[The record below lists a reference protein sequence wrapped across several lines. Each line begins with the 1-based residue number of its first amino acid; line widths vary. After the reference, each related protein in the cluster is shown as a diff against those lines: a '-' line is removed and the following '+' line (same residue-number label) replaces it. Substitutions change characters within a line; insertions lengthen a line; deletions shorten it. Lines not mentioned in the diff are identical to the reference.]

1 MWMLTG
7 VITLIG
13 MTWYMIRT
21 RRENRWPL
29 TPIST
34 RDFRTGKHLGT
45 PPEGSLYSYTDR
57 GYLAPLQRIGYE
69 HAPDIELRVKRKR
82 WWDQFFT
89 ALGISVACQTDN
101 RDFDRSFYLVAD
113 AAPLCRALK
122 ACPKTQEL
130 MLRIEALCEPYGL
143 RFRQIVM
150 RRGRVWLEVVSR
162 KRKKPP
168 SGVALS
174 QSLVPVLRELS
185 ESMDAEIPE
194 TARNV
199 KDHFALKAAVIV
211 GISSATFMTGIYL
224 LFKPIFLPG
233 RTPLDE
239 APFIIASL
247 VTAALIVALLVV
259 LTMIW
264 LGRTSRTHLVLMEL
278 IFVGSIGFALTS
290 YTVLREANMAL
301 DFSAGQRHVVQ
312 VLEKHSVSGRP
323 PSFYVNLEPWGD
335 LKDVTEIRVSIF
347 FYGKVLA
354 GYPLVV
360 EEHPGA
366 FGIDW
371 VRLIPPRFRYVDE
384 SGAPIPR
391 NSKSE

>member
-13 MTWYMIRT
+13 MTWYMIRS

-45 PPEGSLYSYTDR
+45 PPEGSLYFYADR
-57 GYLAPLQRIGYE
+57 QYLAPLQRIGYE

-82 WWDQFFT
+82 WLDRLFT

-101 RDFDRSFYLVAD
+101 RDFDRSFYLVTD
-113 AAPLCRALK
+113 AAPVCRALK
-122 ACPKTQEL
+122 VSPKTQEL
-130 MLRIEALCEPYGL
+130 MLRVEALCEPNGL
-143 RFRQIVM
+143 RFRQIIM

-168 SGVALS
+168 SGVQLA
-174 QSLVPVLRELS
+174 QSLVPALRELS
-185 ESMDAEIPE
+185 ETMDAEVPE

-211 GISSATFMTGIYL
+211 GISSATFMAGIYF

-239 APFIIASL
+239 HPFIIASL

-259 LTMIW
+259 VTMTW

-290 YTVLREANMAL
+290 YTLLREANMAL
-301 DFSAGQRHVVQ
+301 DFSTGQRHVVQ

-323 PSFYVNLEPWGD
+323 PIFYVNLEPWGD
-335 LKDVTEIRVSIF
+335 LQDVTEIRVSIF
-347 FYGKVLA
+347 FYGKVLS

-366 FGIDW
+366 FGISW
-371 VRLIPPRFRYVDE
+371 VRLIPPRFRYVE
-384 SGAPIPR
+384 ETPASTSA
-391 NSKSE
+391 EH